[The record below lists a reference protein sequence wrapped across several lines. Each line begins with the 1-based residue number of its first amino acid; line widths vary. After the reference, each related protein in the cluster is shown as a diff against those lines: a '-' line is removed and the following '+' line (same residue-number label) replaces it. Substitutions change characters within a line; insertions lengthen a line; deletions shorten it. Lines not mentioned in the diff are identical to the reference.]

1 MAIENL
7 NPLYTF
13 QTFWVVS
20 FNQFAHAAALAVAE
34 NPGNS
39 YNPLYIY
46 GGDSETRTHLLHA
59 IGHAVGERDRQA
71 RIVYISAKH
80 LTYEPNDASSQ
91 SI

>member
-39 YNPLYIY
+39 YNPLYI
-46 GGDSETRTHLLHA
+46 
-59 IGHAVGERDRQA
+59 
-71 RIVYISAKH
+71 
-80 LTYEPNDASSQ
+80 
-91 SI
+91 